1 MISGRLQVPDAAAP
15 QRLLAIALL
24 SADSLA

>member
-1 MISGRLQVPDAAAP
+1 MISGRLQVPDAVALP
-15 QRLLAIALL
+15 RLLAIALL